1 MIDPKEIMYREGR
14 RAALDLQE
22 RAPDMTGTELIAEEI
37 DVPAWDAQKDYTG
50 WKAGCPAA
58 DEGQV
63 WILLIPHNAAH
74 YTGRPSGIRSLWGLA
89 HTTDPA
95 LIRRETEGAVKAA
108 LKYGCPMDYVLKD
121 ITTVSGK
128 PDNLIVWAQTVS
140 DVMDAYYGAD

>member
-1 MIDPKEIMYREGR
+1 MIDAKSIMYREGR

-63 WILLIPHNAAH
+63 WILLILCSRKSFTECIWKHCWN
-74 YTGRPSGIRSLWGLA
+74 LA
-89 HTTDPA
+89 K
-95 LIRRETEGAVKAA
+95 G
-108 LKYGCPMDYVLKD
+108 
-121 ITTVSGK
+121 
-128 PDNLIVWAQTVS
+128 
-140 DVMDAYYGAD
+140 VM